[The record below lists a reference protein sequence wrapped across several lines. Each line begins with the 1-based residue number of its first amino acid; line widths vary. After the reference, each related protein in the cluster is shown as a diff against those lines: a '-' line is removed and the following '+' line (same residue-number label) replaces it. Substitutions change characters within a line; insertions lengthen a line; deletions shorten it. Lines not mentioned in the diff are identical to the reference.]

1 MQRRVSTNPSGVVMR
16 YRDRSMSPFLASM
29 NGAQPPKKQRR
40 EVVETIPEPRQTR
53 QNLLH
58 ETSLSLYTSNLFNS
72 LFDGSKFPG
81 GFSSNS
87 GYEFIDYWE
96 LRNKSVQLFTE
107 NLYAAGLINRLV
119 TNIINTGLSLEATP
133 VSDLLPISDDEA
145 NNWSEN
151 VENLY
156 RIWGNNKDLV
166 DWKHQS
172 TEGELQADAKRTA
185 YISGDVLIV
194 LRQSPVTGLPITEL
208 IDGRHVQDP
217 VQGNHKKAADKR
229 GNKITHGVETDKN
242 GRHVAFYTNKVEKGK
257 VISKR
262 IPANGP
268 KSGRKIAW
276 LLYGSKRLLDDI
288 RGIPLLGLV
297 AQSLKEID
305 RYRDSEQRAAVVN
318 SMLAMFVKKGT
329 NKPGTRPLTGGAV
342 RRGSE
347 TVTDQDGTEREFS
360 IDKWIPGMTID
371 ELGQDEEPV
380 SFDTKRPSA
389 GFHVFEEAIISG
401 IAWANEIPPEV
412 LKLAFTSNFS
422 SSRQANSEFK
432 MFLDKE
438 RSGFSSNFNKPR
450 WENWLIS
457 MVLTGRIKAPGLLE
471 SWRDPRKFEIYGA
484 WTDSDWNGAIKPHV
498 DPLKE
503 TNAYILKD
511 KHGYSTGARSTR
523 ELTGMKFSRN
533 VKVRRKENEQLAWAN
548 QPLIDAGLAK
558 GEAQQAAET
567 DQKALL
573 TEMLGDLIGD
583 LVSAKLEEM
592 EIMNDG

>member
-1 MQRRVSTNPSGVVMR
+1 M
-16 YRDRSMSPFLASM
+16 DRSMSPFLS
-29 NGAQPPKKQRR
+29 GTQPAKRPKKIRPNPQQSPAATQRQPTAASIAKQ
-40 EVVETIPEPRQTR
+40 TIYQ
-53 QNLLH
+53 
-58 ETSLSLYTSNLFNS
+58 LYTSNLFGA
-72 LFDGSKFPG
+72 LFDGEKFPG
-81 GFSSNS
+81 GWGGSYSDAHQY
-87 GYEFIDYWE
+87 YEFIDYWE
-96 LRNKSVQLFTE
+96 LRARSVQLFTE

-133 VSDLLPISDDEA
+133 VSSLLPIDDDQS
-145 NNWSEN
+145 NDWSEN

-166 DWKHQS
+166 DWKRDK
-172 TEGELQADAKRTA
+172 TEGEMQAAAKKTA
-185 YISGDVLIV
+185 YISGDCLIV

-208 IDGRHVQDP
+208 IDGRFIQDP
-217 VQGNHKKAADKR
+217 AERKFKKAAEQR
-229 GNKITHGVETDKN
+229 GNRIIHGVELDKN
-242 GRHVAFYTNKVEKGK
+242 NRHVAFYVMHTANQKVE
-257 VISKR
+257 SRR

-318 SMLAMFVKKGT
+318 SMLAMFVKKGSD
-329 NKPGTRPLTGGAV
+329 KPGTRPLKGGAV
-342 RRGSE
+342 RNDAVE
-347 TVTDQDGTEREFS
+347 VTDGDGTTREFA

-371 ELGQDEEPV
+371 ELAQDEEPV

-389 GFHVFEEAIISG
+389 GFHVFEEAIISA

-432 MFLDKE
+432 LFLDKE
-438 RSGFSSNFNKPR
+438 RSLFSSSYSKPR
-450 WENWLIS
+450 YENWLVS
-457 MVLTGRIKAPGLLE
+457 MVLTDRIKAPGFLE
-471 SWRDPRKFEIYGA
+471 AWRDLRKFDIFGA
-484 WTDSDWNGAIKPHV
+484 WTDSDWSGAIKPHV

-503 TNAYILKD
+503 TNAYKIKD
-511 KHGYSTGARSTR
+511 EQGYSTKARSTR

-533 VKVRRKENEQLAWAN
+533 AKQLKKENQLLAEAH
-548 QPLIDAGLAK
+548 QPLIDAGLMK
-558 GEAQQAAET
+558 NPSQQAADA
-567 DQKALL
+567 DQKSLL
-573 TEMLGDLIGD
+573 TEMLGDIVKN
-583 LVSAKLEEM
+583 LVTEQIEEM
-592 EIMNDG
+592 EMIADG

>member
-1 MQRRVSTNPSGVVMR
+1 MNFPWKKKPTEQPIEAQSIQENPA
-16 YRDRSMSPFLASM
+16 DLI
-29 NGAQPPKKQRR
+29 KQS
-40 EVVETIPEPRQTR
+40 IYQ
-53 QNLLH
+53 
-58 ETSLSLYTSNLFNS
+58 LYTSNLFNS
-72 LFDGSKFPG
+72 LFDGEKFPG
-81 GFSSNS
+81 GFSSNP

-96 LRNKSVQLFTE
+96 LRSKSVQLFTE

-133 VSDLLPISDDEA
+133 VSDILPINDDQA
-145 NNWSEN
+145 NDWSEN
-151 VENLY
+151 VENLW
-156 RIWGNNKDLV
+156 RIWGNQKDLV
-166 DWKHQS
+166 DWKRQN
-172 TEGELQADAKRTA
+172 TEGELQAFAKKTA

-208 IDGRHVQDP
+208 IDGRHIQDP
-217 VQGNHKKAADKR
+217 VQGNHKKNAENR
-229 GNKITHGVETDKN
+229 GNQIKHGVEVDKN
-242 GRHVAFYTNKVEKGK
+242 GRHIAFYTNKIEKGK
-257 VISKR
+257 TISKR

-288 RGIPLLGLV
+288 RGLPLLGLV

-318 SMLAMFVKKGT
+318 SMLAMFVKKGS
-329 NKPGTRPLTGGAV
+329 NKPGTKPFTGGAV

-347 TVTDQDGTEREFS
+347 TVADSDGTTREFS
-360 IDKWIPGMTID
+360 VNKWIPGMAID
-371 ELGQDEEPV
+371 ELAKDEEPV

-389 GFHVFEEAIISG
+389 GFHIFEDAIISG

-438 RSGFSSNFNKPR
+438 RTGFSSDYSKPR
-450 WENWLIS
+450 YQNWLVS
-457 MVLTGRIKAPGLLE
+457 MVLTDRIKAPGLLE
-471 SWRDPRKFEIYGA
+471 SWRDPRKFDIFGA
-484 WTDSDWNGAIKPHV
+484 WIDSDWTGAIKPHV

-503 TNAYILKD
+503 TNAYIKKD
-511 KHGYSTGARSTR
+511 ENGYSNRARSTR

-533 VKVRRKENEQLAWAN
+533 AKQLEKENKLLAKAH
-548 QPLIDAGLAK
+548 QPLIDAGLMK
-558 GEAQQAAET
+558 SPVQQAAET

-573 TEMLGDLIGD
+573 TEMLGEVVKT
-583 LVSAKLEEM
+583 LVTETIEEM
-592 EIMNDG
+592 EIVN

>member
-1 MQRRVSTNPSGVVMR
+1 MKLQEIDNWPGKLKSYIQGKLQ
-16 YRDRSMSPFLASM
+16 DK
-29 NGAQPPKKQRR
+29 QPQVTQQQSSSELVKESIFQ
-40 EVVETIPEPRQTR
+40 
-53 QNLLH
+53 
-58 ETSLSLYTSNLFNS
+58 LYTSNLFNS

-81 GFSSNS
+81 GFTSNL

-133 VSDLLPISDDEA
+133 VDSLLPIDDDQA
-145 NNWSEN
+145 NDWSEN

-156 RIWGNNKDLV
+156 RIWGNQKDLV
-166 DWKHQS
+166 DWKRQN
-172 TEGELQADAKRTA
+172 TEGELQAAAKRTA

-208 IDGRHVQDP
+208 LDGRHVQDP
-217 VQGNHKKAADKR
+217 VQGDHKKKAETR
-229 GNKITHGVETDKN
+229 GNSIKHGVEIDSN
-242 GRHVAFYTNKVEKGK
+242 GRHIAFYTNKIEKDK
-257 VISKR
+257 TISKR

-276 LLYGSKRLLDDI
+276 LLYGTKRLLDDI

-318 SMLAMFVKKGT
+318 SMLAMFVKKGS
-329 NKPGTRPLTGGAV
+329 NKPGTKPLRGGAV
-342 RRGSE
+342 R
-347 TVTDQDGTEREFS
+347 TDAVDVTQGDGTTREFS
-360 IDKWIPGMTID
+360 IDKWIPGMAID

-389 GFHVFEEAIISG
+389 GFTVFEEAIISG

-438 RSGFSSNFNKPR
+438 RSGFASNYLKPR
-450 WENWLIS
+450 YENWLIS
-457 MVLTGRIKAPGLLE
+457 MVLTDRIKAPGLLE
-471 SWRDPRKFEIYGA
+471 SWRDPRKFEIFGA
-484 WTDSDWNGAIKPHV
+484 WVDSDWNGAIKPHV

-503 TNAYILKD
+503 TNAYKIKD
-511 KHGYSTGARSTR
+511 EQGYSTKARSTR
-523 ELTGMKFSRN
+523 ELTGMKYSRN
-533 VKVRRKENEQLAWAN
+533 AKQLKKENELLAEAH
-548 QPLIDAGLAK
+548 QPLIDAGLMK
-558 GEAQQAAET
+558 NPNQQASET

-573 TEMLGDLIGD
+573 TEMLSPIIKN
-583 LVSAKLEEM
+583 LVTETMEEM
-592 EIMNDG
+592 ELAN